1 MITVAFDFYYL
12 QWYILENSFHRQFI
26 SCEMLRTCFIKHEL
40 LYKLLGKRLSI
51 RDQIDIRRNIT
62 Q

>member
-1 MITVAFDFYYL
+1 MIIVDFDFHYL

-26 SCEMLRTCFIKHEL
+26 SCEMLRTCFIKREL
-40 LYKLLGKRLSI
+40 LYKFLGKRLSI
-51 RDQIDIRRNIT
+51 RDLIDICRDII